1 MSANDQPLLFVG
13 SYATADAPG
22 IHAFRF
28 DGATGALTAGR
39 SFAGIT
45 HPSFLTVHPNRR
57 WLYAVGETGLA
68 ANGAGG
74 TVWALRFDAG
84 TGAIEA
90 INQRS
95 SDGDYPCH
103 VQLDATG
110 QWLLAS
116 NYGTGS
122 VAMYRI
128 EPDGG
133 LSEMID
139 FIQHHGSG
147 PNAARQEGP
156 HAHSA
161 TFTPDNRFA
170 IVADLGIDQLVVY
183 ALDTAAGKLRPH
195 GAVHTQP
202 GAGPRHLAFHPN
214 GRHVYLGNELGNTV
228 NAYDYDAANGTLRE
242 VQTLTT
248 VPGNAPET
256 YVADVHVAPAGD
268 RLYVSNRG
276 HDSIAVYAIGADGR
290 LTLIGTPSC
299 GGKWP
304 RNFAIAPGG
313 RYVLAAN
320 QHSDNVAVL
329 PAQAGGLGSAA
340 ANIEVPKPSCVQF
353 VASS

>member
-1 MSANDQPLLFVG
+1 MNEQLLLFIG
-13 SYATADAPG
+13 SYADADAPG

-28 DGATGALTAGR
+28 DAATGTLTAGG

-57 WLYAVGETGLA
+57 WLYAVGETSQA
-68 ANGAGG
+68 ANGAVG
-74 TVWALRFDAG
+74 TVWALRFDAASG
-84 TGAIEA
+84 TIEA

-95 SDGDYPCH
+95 SDGDWPCH

-110 QWLLAS
+110 SWLVAS

-122 VAMYRI
+122 VAIYHV
-128 EPDGG
+128 EADGA

-139 FIQHHGSG
+139 FVQHRGSG
-147 PNAARQEGP
+147 PNATRQEGP

-161 TFTPDNRFA
+161 TLTPDNRFV
-170 IVADLGIDQLVVY
+170 IVADLGLDQLVVY
-183 ALDTAAGKLRPH
+183 ALDTAVGKLRPH
-195 GAVHTQP
+195 AVVRTQP

-214 GRHVYLGNELGNTV
+214 GRHVYLGNELSNTV
-228 NAYDYDAANGTLRE
+228 NAFDYDTATGTLRE

-248 VPGNAPET
+248 VPADAPET

-268 RLYVSNRG
+268 RLYISNRG
-276 HDSIAVYAIGADGR
+276 HDSIAVYDIGADGR
-290 LTLIGTPSC
+290 LTFVGTPSC

-304 RNFAIAPGG
+304 RNFAIAPSG
-313 RYVLAAN
+313 RYLFVAN
-320 QHSDNVAVL
+320 QHTDNVAVL
-329 PAQAGGLGSAA
+329 PVQAGGLGTAV

-353 VASS
+353 V

>member
-1 MSANDQPLLFVG
+1 MSTNHQPLLFSGG
-13 SYATADAPG
+13 SAAADAPG
-22 IHAFRF
+22 IHAFHF
-28 DGATGALTAGR
+28 DDATGALTAGA

-57 WLYAVGETGLA
+57 WLYAVSETGLV
-68 ANGAGG
+68 ANGAVGS
-74 TVWALRFDAG
+74 VWALRFDAG

-95 SDGDYPCH
+95 SDGDWPCH

-110 QWLLAS
+110 EWLLAA

-122 VAMYRI
+122 VAMYHV
-128 EPDGG
+128 EADGA
-133 LSEMID
+133 LSDMAD
-139 FIQHHGSG
+139 FIQHQGNG

-170 IVADLGIDQLVVY
+170 IVADLGIDQLVIY

-195 GAVHTQP
+195 AVVHTQP

-214 GRHVYLGNELGNTV
+214 GRHAYLGNELGNTV
-228 NAYDYDAANGTLRE
+228 NVYDYDAGKGALRE
-242 VQTLTT
+242 VQTLAT
-248 VPGNAPET
+248 VPADAPES

-276 HDSIAVYAIGADGR
+276 HDSIAVYDIGADGR
-290 LTLIGTPSC
+290 LTSVGTPSC

-304 RNFAIAPGG
+304 RNFAIAPSG
-313 RYVLAAN
+313 RYILAAN
-320 QHSDNVAVL
+320 QHSDNIAIL
-329 PAQAGGLGSAA
+329 PAQAGGLGPAVA
-340 ANIEVPKPSCVQF
+340 DVMVPKPSCVQF
-353 VASS
+353 V